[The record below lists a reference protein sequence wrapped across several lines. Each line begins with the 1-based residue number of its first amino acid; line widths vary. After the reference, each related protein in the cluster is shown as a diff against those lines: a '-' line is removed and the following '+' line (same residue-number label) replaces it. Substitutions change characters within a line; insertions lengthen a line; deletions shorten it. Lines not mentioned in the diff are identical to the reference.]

1 MYTGSPSFFP
11 WKLVNFTGQNHIFS
25 GSSGFSCHWN
35 HVFALNHAISAEEPR
50 MRASALELLGDD
62 MEISHGNFHE
72 DHMAMDQYLW
82 KYHLV
87 CGMNIHFNPAI
98 LMWTEGV
105 QGFDSLPYV
114 FFSSIPA
121 SPLVFRSCFFFI
133 CQASNLTYAASC
145 WLFSVGSEDADIDVL
160 VMSKAKEPRL
170 FVFCWARGQPSRPV
184 AIDPSLKWWF
194 HQLKMMIE
202 PSQILR
208 VVRCFC
214 FFFFFRNLWGVKYHS
229 LVWQWGQLGYNQ
241 PKLT

>member
-1 MYTGSPSFFP
+1 MPFQPRNPGCEHRLWSCLATTWKFPMETSMKIIWLWINTYENTIWYVGWTSILTQLFWCEQKGYKVLTHCHMFF
-11 WKLVNFTGQNHIFS
+11 F
-25 GSSGFSCHWN
+25 
-35 HVFALNHAISAEEPR
+35 
-50 MRASALELLGDD
+50 
-62 MEISHGNFHE
+62 
-72 DHMAMDQYLW
+72 QYP
-82 KYHLV
+82 
-87 CGMNIHFNPAI
+87 CITI
-98 LMWTEGV
+98 GV
-105 QGFDSLPYV
+105 
-114 FFSSIPA
+114 SIM
-121 SPLVFRSCFFFI
+121 FFFI